1 LVFQGFSVFSRKEFV
16 MDDECLA
23 ANAPVAIVQATVVRQ
38 FAGSRVERQ
47 LLSQVFDLVWLVQ
60 GHLVQ
65 GHGASRDSSHDHGV
79 TSSRI
84 DDDAIQTA
92 ACSEGVSQ

>member
-1 LVFQGFSVFSRKEFV
+1 
-16 MDDECLA
+16 MDDECLG
-23 ANAPVAIVQATVVRQ
+23 ANAPVAIVQARVVRQ

-60 GHLVQ
+60 GGLVQ
-65 GHGASRDSSHDHGV
+65 GHGVSRDSAHDHDA

-84 DDDAIQTA
+84 DDDVIQTV
-92 ACSEGVSQ
+92 ACSEGVLQ